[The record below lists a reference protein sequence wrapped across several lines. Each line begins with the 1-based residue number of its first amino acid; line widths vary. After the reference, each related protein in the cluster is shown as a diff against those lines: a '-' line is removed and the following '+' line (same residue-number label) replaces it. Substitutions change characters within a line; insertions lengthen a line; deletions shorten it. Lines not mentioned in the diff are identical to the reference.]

1 MRIPAFVVLLGLV
14 AACSANPSPV
24 PVQAS
29 AADRD
34 HLAGRWEGTYESQ
47 ETGRSGSIVFNLD
60 AGRDTA
66 SGDVVMVPAERDRRS
81 YQTDRSL
88 PRSPQMAPAEVI
100 PIRFVR
106 VRGDRVTGR
115 LEAYRAPECDCQ
127 ATTTFT
133 GRREGD
139 RISGTHVTEAEGLR
153 RTRGRWQVTLKAASG
168 GSR

>member
-60 AGRDTA
+60 AGRDIGRNRVRLHI
-66 SGDVVMVPAERDRRS
+66 GDVVMVPAERDRRS

-115 LEAYRAPECDCQ
+115 LEAYRAPE
-127 ATTTFT
+127 
-133 GRREGD
+133 
-139 RISGTHVTEAEGLR
+139 
-153 RTRGRWQVTLKAASG
+153 
-168 GSR
+168 